1 MTQIS
6 FIGDVHGKFDEYIE
20 ITKKHKF
27 TLQLG
32 DMGFDIDRLKKVN
45 HHCHQFVPGNH
56 ESYDRIL
63 GGRCQH
69 VANSLMATGHLDY
82 GCFHF
87 VEIAMYSIRGAESID
102 KHLRTEGVDWFANE
116 QLTYSRFSSMVD
128 NFRAVK
134 PRIVVSHQCPSFVVK
149 EILDAK
155 AGDIYKYGKQ
165 FAYDITS
172 QAMMSAWHAA
182 SVHPDLWVFGHHHC
196 EFDQVIQGTRFVC
209 VPELGVVTFDIKET
223 EGPDRYTIE
232 KIEQ

>member
-20 ITKKHKF
+20 ITKKHIF

-32 DMGFDIDRLKKVN
+32 DMGFDLDKLKN
-45 HHCHQFVPGNH
+45 ANCFCHSFVPGNH
-56 ESYDRIL
+56 ENYARIL
-63 GGRCQH
+63 AREWPHAVNGLGP
-69 VANSLMATGHLDY
+69 TGYMDY

-87 VEIAMYSIRGAESID
+87 AGLTMYFIRGAESID
-102 KHLRTEGVDWFANE
+102 KHLRTEGVDWFADE
-116 QLTYSRFSSMVD
+116 QLCYSRLSSMVD

-134 PRIVVSHQCPSFVVK
+134 PRIVVSHQCPAFVVT
-149 EILDAK
+149 EILRNEM
-155 AGDIYKYGKQ
+155 GDIYKYGKQ

-182 SVHPDLWVFGHHHC
+182 SVHPALWVFGHHHC

-223 EGPDRYTIE
+223 EDPNRYTIE